1 MIRDPKLTIS
11 LKKLL
16 LIVLLTVILLVAF
29 WIRIQGLE
37 ILPDGQFTETD
48 AYFYFKQAQV
58 ISKQG
63 KLPARDM
70 SRWLPDG
77 RDLTQTLHAYP
88 TALAYTHKTISF
100 FFPNV
105 SLYVVTLF
113 APVLCF
119 VLGLALLCLFF
130 YRTFGMLFCSIFGVL
145 LATLPGAIER
155 STPGFADRDSWCL
168 LIGIIAITSYLMAL
182 KTERPLHRLIFTLV
196 SGFSVFVGGHSWEGF
211 GVFTLFILIIEIW
224 QFLSTKT
231 EKNLVYYLLWVS
243 CFIPTLYLTSAVY
256 RNGEGFTRHVAAFLL
271 IPPLVVLGMRS
282 LRYFLITKAPFA
294 AKIRPHAR
302 SLAFALI
309 VIVCCG
315 ALIYILGEVDTFDTS
330 IVSLSQTPLM
340 QSIGELENPTY
351 NFWVFRYGGIFILG
365 SLGFLFTVIY
375 PAKKFGHFLFAVP
388 LVLFIITTFLRGPL
402 DALSMMIWKVPFG
415 NTLFYASMVGIVIA
429 FLLRAW
435 RRDEYGENDTV
446 FVVMA
451 GWLLC
456 WVALTRD
463 AQRYDFFVAVPL
475 AFFTT
480 LIITALSNMISQKL
494 RNFKYTLSF
503 LKQRLP
509 QELLNTGI
517 ACAVLALLMF
527 WTPVGAYTNFSLYT
541 ATEYRKPLPG
551 DSLLSDTIDWMKT
564 DLPENTVL
572 AANWE
577 YGNQLN
583 VLGEIKTIIDPDHYM
598 PQRIHLFFRHVY
610 AAQSDQEALEFLK
623 TYGVTHLMFTKREIL
638 FTDNYSTIGSNEQ
651 GDRRFLPVPL
661 QFLDTVS
668 GKPKQLFNP
677 KDTPFYHI
685 DADLVST
692 SPTLAAS
699 LKDGNTA
706 QLPYVMYKGIHRT
719 VSLDT
724 DDTSYGGVVM
734 YFDSKE
740 HLRKAYYL
748 STIGWNSL
756 IVRLYLREVHS
767 NVFEPIYPQK
777 NVPFSDI
784 KVWKIHYPPDI
795 KPNPKYLET
804 EPSK

>member
-1 MIRDPKLTIS
+1 MIRDSELTMS

-16 LIVLLTVILLVAF
+16 LIVLLTVILLIAF

-37 ILPDGQFTETD
+37 ILPNGQFTETD

-70 SRWLPDG
+70 SRWLPYG

-88 TALAYTHKTISF
+88 TALAYTHKAVSF

-105 SLYVVTLF
+105 SLYGITLF
-113 APVLCF
+113 VPVICF

-168 LIGIIAITSYLMAL
+168 LIGVIAITSYLMAM

-196 SGFSVFVGGHSWEGF
+196 SGFSVFVGGLSWEGF
-211 GVFTLFILIIEIW
+211 GVFTLCILIIEIW

-243 CFIPTLYLTSAVY
+243 CFIPTLYLTSPVY
-256 RNGEGFTRHVAAFLL
+256 RNGEGFTTHVAVFLL

-282 LRYFLITKAPFA
+282 LRYYLITESPFA
-294 AKIRPHAR
+294 KKIKAHSR

-309 VIVCCG
+309 VVVCCG
-315 ALIYILGEVDTFDTS
+315 ALIYILRQVDTFDTTV
-330 IVSLSQTPLM
+330 VSLSQTSLM

-351 NFWVFRYGGIFILG
+351 SFWVFRYGGIFILG

-388 LVLFIITTFLRGPL
+388 LVLFIITTFLRGPF
-402 DALSMMIWKVPFG
+402 DALSMMLWKVPFD
-415 NTLFYASMVGIVIA
+415 NTLFYASMAGIVFG
-429 FLLRAW
+429 FLLRAS
-435 RRDEYGENDTV
+435 RRDEYRENDTV
-446 FVVMA
+446 FIVMS
-451 GWLLC
+451 GWFFC

-480 LIITALSNMISQKL
+480 VIITALSNMISQKL
-494 RNFKYTLSF
+494 KNFKYTLNL
-503 LKQRLP
+503 LKQHLP
-509 QELLNTGI
+509 QELLNAAI
-517 ACAVLALLMF
+517 ACVVLALLMF
-527 WTPVGAYTNFSLYT
+527 WPPVGAYTNFSLYT

-551 DSLLSDTIDWMKT
+551 DSPLADVIDWMKT
-564 DLPENTVL
+564 DLPENAVM

-583 VLGEIKTIIDPDHYM
+583 VLGEIKTIIDPDHYI
-598 PQRIHLFFRHVY
+598 PERIHLFFRHLY

-623 TYGVTHLMFTKREIL
+623 THGVTHLMFTKRDIL
-638 FTDNYSTIGSNEQ
+638 LTENYSTIGSDEQ

-661 QFLDTVS
+661 QFLNTVS
-668 GKPKQLFNP
+668 AKPQQLFNL
-677 KDTPFYHI
+677 KNTPFNHI
-685 DADLVST
+685 DVDLVST
-692 SPTLAAS
+692 SPTLTVS
-699 LKDGNTA
+699 LKDSKSA

-719 VSLDT
+719 VSLDI
-724 DDTSYGGVVM
+724 DDAPYGGVVM

-740 HLRKAYYL
+740 NLRKAYYL

-756 IVRLYLREVHS
+756 IVRLYLRGVYS
-767 NVFEPIYPQK
+767 DVFEPIYPQK
-777 NVPFSDI
+777 NVAFSDI
-784 KVWKIHYPPDI
+784 KVWKINYSPNV
-795 KPNPKYLET
+795 KPNVKYLAT
-804 EPSK
+804 EP